1 MAAPARSTRPLQ
13 REMQILVGSLIAFLS
28 VLIVSLFALSLLIL
42 RMDRLTSI
50 ARAGTA
56 AVAPLSATASRSDLA
71 ERLELLRM
79 DNDIAR
85 VEIYRGDEL
94 YVAAGERIPAAE
106 VVSSPVP
113 GGTMLFYF
121 DVSGWIGGRRTALI
135 IGALATLATVGGL
148 LILILYLPK
157 FLRPLEEMLVQAEL
171 LATKPR
177 GGDDDAR
184 YLVHTF
190 REAVERIQDQDNELG
205 HLRDAA
211 SSRTPDVHAL
221 ARALNHSFSSGF
233 LALDAAGSVI
243 AINAAGRTI
252 LGLADDASVE
262 PFPLTV
268 LAAPFA
274 TILQSAVEERVAV
287 TRREVVLETS
297 DVIIGVTT
305 VPLYEDETFIGMF
318 ALFTDLT
325 AFRAMEGR
333 LRDLENLVG
342 LGQMSAGIA
351 HEFRNSLFTIL
362 GYLRLAQ
369 RSASPEA
376 AAKIQSAEAEASSLG
391 KAVDALLNFAR
402 PLKIKVQR
410 VRLDELVRSMIDRFA
425 ADTPSIRFS
434 VSTNGSCEINGDR
447 DLLERAIENVV
458 RNAIDAVLLKHPEG
472 GGTIEAVVSAKP
484 NPSVVVRDNGV
495 GIDPESAAKFLLPF
509 QSGKAHGFGLGLP
522 LARKIV
528 LHHGGTLSLS
538 GTPGEGATVQMEF
551 FL

>member
-1 MAAPARSTRPLQ
+1 
-13 REMQILVGSLIAFLS
+13 MQILVGSLIAFLS

-56 AVAPLSATASRSDLA
+56 AVAPLAATASRSDLT
-71 ERLELLRM
+71 ERLELLRR
-79 DNDIAR
+79 DNEIAR
-85 VEIYRGDEL
+85 IEIYRGDNL
-94 YVAAGERIPAAE
+94 YVAAGERVPSAE
-106 VVSSPVP
+106 VVSRPVP

-121 DVSGWIGGRRTALI
+121 DVSGWLGGRRTALI
-135 IGALATLATVGGL
+135 IGAMATLAPVGGL
-148 LILILYLPK
+148 IILILYLPK
-157 FLRPLEEMLVQAEL
+157 FLRPLEEMLAQAAL
-171 LATKPR
+171 LGSRPR
-177 GGDDDAR
+177 GDDDAR

-221 ARALNHSFSSGF
+221 ARALNHSLSSGF

-243 AINAAGRTI
+243 AMNGAGRSI
-252 LGLADDASVE
+252 LGLTAEAPAE
-262 PFPLTV
+262 PFPLSA

-274 TILQSAVEERVAV
+274 MLLQEAVQGRIAV
-287 TRREVVLETS
+287 TRREVVFDDSE
-297 DVIIGVTT
+297 VIIGVTT
-305 VPLYEDETFIGMF
+305 VPLYENENFIGMF

-325 AFRAMEGR
+325 TFRAMEAR

-362 GYLRLAQ
+362 GYLKLAL

-376 AAKIQSAEAEASSLG
+376 AAKIQSAETEASSLA

-402 PLKIKVQR
+402 PLKIKAQK
-410 VRLDELVRSMIDRFA
+410 VRLDELVRTLMERYRAETPSVRFLI
-425 ADTPSIRFS
+425 DTPRI
-434 VSTNGSCEINGDR
+434 CEINGDR
-447 DLLERAIENVV
+447 DLLERAVENVI
-458 RNAIDAVLLKHPEG
+458 RNAIDAVRQRHGEQG
-472 GGTIEAVVSAKP
+472 GSIEAIVTTEP
-484 NPSVVVRDNGV
+484 HPTLIVRDNGV
-495 GIDPESAAKFLLPF
+495 GIDRENAARFLLPF

-538 GTPGEGATVQMEF
+538 GTPGEGAVVQMEF
-551 FL
+551 FT

>member
-1 MAAPARSTRPLQ
+1 
-13 REMQILVGSLIAFLS
+13 MQILVGSLIAFLS

-56 AVAPLSATASRSDLA
+56 AVAPLAATSSRTDLA
-71 ERLELLRM
+71 ERLELLRR
-79 DNDIAR
+79 DNEIAR

-94 YVAAGERIPAAE
+94 YVSAGERIPAAE

-121 DVSGWIGGRRTALI
+121 DVSGWVGGRRTALI

-157 FLRPLEEMLVQAEL
+157 FLRPLQEMLVQAEL
-171 LATKPR
+171 LGTKPR

-205 HLRDAA
+205 HLREAA
-211 SSRTPDVHAL
+211 SSRTPDVHSL
-221 ARALNHSFSSGF
+221 ARALNNSFSSGF

-252 LGLADDASVE
+252 LSLTDSEPAE
-262 PFPLTV
+262 PFPLTA

-274 TILQSAVEERVAV
+274 TILQSAVDGRVAV
-287 TRREVVLETS
+287 TRREVALDAS

-305 VPLYEDETFIGMF
+305 VPLHEDDAFIGMF

-325 AFRAMEGR
+325 NFRAMEGR

-362 GYLRLAQ
+362 GYLRLAL

-402 PLKIKVQR
+402 PLKIKAQR
-410 VRLDELVRSMIDRFA
+410 VRLEELVRSLVERYSA
-425 ADTPSIRFS
+425 EVPSIQFALS
-434 VSTNGSCEINGDR
+434 ADGGCEINGDR
-447 DLLERAIENVV
+447 DLLERAVENIL
-458 RNAIDAVLLKHPEG
+458 RNAIDAVNQRHPGAG
-472 GGTIEAVVSAKP
+472 GRIDVTLSAAP
-484 NPSVVVRDNGV
+484 NPTLIVLDNGV
-495 GIDPESAAKFLLPF
+495 GIDAENAAKFLLPF

-522 LARKIV
+522 LARKII
-528 LHHGGTLSLS
+528 LHHGGTLVFS
-538 GTPGEGATVQMEF
+538 GTPGQGATVQIEF
-551 FL
+551 FT